1 MFPATDSGWHLL
13 NILDYTYCG
22 LILPL
27 HARLEDCLREPK
39 RKVHL
44 VGLLASLCSQTY
56 HQLQDLFCVHV
67 DYCHAFGNQYILA
80 NMFSIMVRPVSISI
94 TYLRPSLLSDGIL
107 YLYKELNVL
116 PGQCNK
122 CCSQKCLLC
131 YLMSDLQQGS
141 WHAPASVHVLIRDF
155 NSVISIFS
163 SVLAFTEPGK
173 WHAH

>member
-1 MFPATDSGWHLL
+1 MP
-13 NILDYTYCG
+13 ILRIFTCIRQHRIYQLSDTSLYQRLSRNFKDLCAPELGYG
-22 LILPL
+22 KKIIIKMKPILTQM
-27 HARLEDCLREPK
+27 
-39 RKVHL
+39 L
-44 VGLLASLCSQTY
+44 VPIQI
-56 HQLQDLFCVHV
+56 DLFCVHV

-141 WHAPASVHVLIRDF
+141 
-155 NSVISIFS
+155 
-163 SVLAFTEPGK
+163 
-173 WHAH
+173 